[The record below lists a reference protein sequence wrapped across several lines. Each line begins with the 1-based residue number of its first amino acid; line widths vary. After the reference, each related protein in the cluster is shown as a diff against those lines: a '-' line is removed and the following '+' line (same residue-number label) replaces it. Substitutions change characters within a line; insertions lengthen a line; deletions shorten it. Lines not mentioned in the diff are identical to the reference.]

1 MVAFGNI
8 SDVIFRERGRRALIR
23 LEAISAP
30 ISLFFLNS
38 FLKQVKRSMKLLRIS
53 RPLTLIRDFTLIFR
67 GTISER
73 SIENNNHLG
82 LSAAILVAF

>member
-1 MVAFGNI
+1 
-8 SDVIFRERGRRALIR
+8 
-23 LEAISAP
+23 
-30 ISLFFLNS
+30 
-38 FLKQVKRSMKLLRIS
+38 MKLLRIS